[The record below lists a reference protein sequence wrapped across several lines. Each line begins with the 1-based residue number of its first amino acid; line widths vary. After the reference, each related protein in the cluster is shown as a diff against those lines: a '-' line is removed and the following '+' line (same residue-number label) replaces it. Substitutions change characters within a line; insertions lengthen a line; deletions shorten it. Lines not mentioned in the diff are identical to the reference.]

1 MTTPEPPYRWSA
13 GTVLTPD
20 GTLTPGT
27 VTADATGT
35 ILEVTRGTSPAA
47 VDLGAS
53 TVLVPGAV
61 DLHGDAVEKLV
72 EPRPGVRMP
81 FDLAVRALDRRLA
94 AAGVTTSF
102 SALSFAGDELGLR
115 DPAASAA
122 LARSLSGM
130 ADPFVEHRVHL
141 RVEVTDEASVSAA
154 VDAVRAGGIGLLSV
168 MNHTPGQGQFTD
180 LESYVRYHEKTYA
193 ATPEESRRR
202 AEAKVAA
209 YAAIPERLTLL
220 AGVAKV
226 AGLALA
232 WHDPDSAASV
242 ERAAGLGATIAEFP
256 TVKEALLTANERGLT
271 VAMGAPNLLR
281 RSSSSGNLS
290 AVDAM
295 GLGTVDVL
303 VSDYYP
309 ETLWPAAWSVDLPV
323 QERAELVA
331 GRPARA
337 AGLTDRGRIE
347 PGLRADLVGLA
358 PDGTVR
364 CTLVAGRRVA

>member
-1 MTTPEPPYRWSA
+1 MTTSQWTA

-20 GTLTPGT
+20 RTLSPGT
-27 VTADATGT
+27 VVVDGDGT
-35 ILEVTRGTSPAA
+35 ILDVAPGASGAA
-47 VDLGAS
+47 VDLGSS

-61 DLHGDAVEKLV
+61 DLHGDALEKMV

-81 FDLAVRALDRRLA
+81 FALAARALDRRLA

-115 DPAASAA
+115 DPAASAE
-122 LARSLSGM
+122 LARAVREQ
-130 ADPFVEHRVHL
+130 ADPLVDHRVHL
-141 RVEVTDEASVSAA
+141 RVEVTDEASVAAA
-154 VDAVRAGGIGLLSV
+154 VETARTGGLGLLSA

-180 LESYVRYHEKTYA
+180 LDSYVRYHEKTYGTA
-193 ATPEESRRR
+193 AEESRRR
-202 AEAKVAA
+202 AESKLAGH
-209 YAAIPERLTLL
+209 AAIPGRLSRL
-220 AGVAKV
+220 ADAARA

-232 WHDPDSAASV
+232 WHDPDSAESV
-242 ERAAGLGATIAEFP
+242 ERAAALGVGITEFP
-256 TVKEALLTANERGLT
+256 TVKEALLAANDRGLT

-290 AVDAM
+290 ALDAM
-295 GLGTVDVL
+295 GLGTVDAL

-309 ETLWPAAWSVDLPV
+309 EALWPAVWSVDLTPR
-323 QERAELVA
+323 ERAELVA
-331 GRPARA
+331 GHPARA

-347 PGLRADLVGLA
+347 PGLRADLVGVG

-364 CTLVAGRRVA
+364 CTVVAGRRVA